1 VKDRFV
7 ESAISMLT
15 AVPVREYAGSKT
27 LMNYLTQ
34 RRITKMARR
43 KELTKKQKEM
53 IDKAFKEIDQVY
65 VETEFGPIGLISL
78 DEMPMQQMKKFMLS
92 PGEQRMTHMFDFL
105 QICLVD
111 PNDWDRISSLPVK
124 KINKIIQQWMAGSDS
139 DSKEE

>member
-1 VKDRFV
+1 
-7 ESAISMLT
+7 MLT
-15 AVPVREYAGSKT
+15 VVKVRVYAGTKT
-27 LMNYLTQ
+27 QKIYLTQ
-34 RRITKMARR
+34 RRSIKMAKR

-53 IDKAFKEIDQVY
+53 IDKAFQEVDKVY

-78 DEMPMQQMKKFMLS
+78 DEMPMQQMKKFMTS

-124 KINKIIQQWMAGSDS
+124 KINRIIQQWMAGSDS

>member
-1 VKDRFV
+1 
-7 ESAISMLT
+7 
-15 AVPVREYAGSKT
+15 
-27 LMNYLTQ
+27 
-34 RRITKMARR
+34 MAKR

-53 IDKAFKEIDQVY
+53 IDKAFQEVDKVY

-78 DEMPMQQMKKFMLS
+78 DEMPMQQMKKFMTS

-111 PNDWDRISSLPVK
+111 PTDWDRISSLPVK
-124 KINKIIQQWMAGSDS
+124 KINRIIQQWMAGSDS